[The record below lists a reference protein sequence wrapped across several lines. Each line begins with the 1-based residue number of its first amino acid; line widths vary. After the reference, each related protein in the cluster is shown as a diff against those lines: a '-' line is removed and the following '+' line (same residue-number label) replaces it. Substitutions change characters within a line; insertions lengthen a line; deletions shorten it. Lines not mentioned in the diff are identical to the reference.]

1 MPTWGQAQ
9 RRSAYHAGTGAR
21 PPRCCSRCG
30 RMGRAALSSTS
41 PFVQRLRRF
50 RSLRARGIRRAPI
63 EVHIAH
69 EHEVHKPQHSGDDRV
84 AVRQFR
90 DLSDVERLDLRAA
103 ERRGRPG
110 VTGPLGFVGEL
121 LRRQVAYA
129 VPPKTT
135 RPDSPLAL
143 SYLTPSLML
152 I

>member
-21 PPRCCSRCG
+21 PPRCCSRWG
-30 RMGRAALSSTS
+30 ESDAPRFGVPVLSCSACVD
-41 PFVQRLRRF
+41 FDRF
-50 RSLRARGIRRAPI
+50 ERGIRRAPI

-69 EHEVHKPQHSGDDRV
+69 EHEVDKPQHSGDDRV

-135 RPDSPLAL
+135 RG
-143 SYLTPSLML
+143 LMWVEPRGRDVAVT
-152 I
+152 